1 MIFFA
6 PEALHNEK
14 EHVER
19 GAGHGKRT
27 EHRALRAENRRAERN
42 ADKAVVWIGHA
53 AGENK
58 RIVLIQP
65 EQFCDRLG
73 QKCKQNEAGHISQRD
88 LNDLRK
94 RHITEIPAGCR
105 QNITGKKYIQQQ
117 HGQNICSLPI
127 YFAPLSQQETKHHHH
142 RKDQNL
148 PQNRLCHCSV
158 PSFSS
163 L

>member
-14 EHVER
+14 EHVECS
-19 GAGHGKRT
+19 AGHGKRAQY
-27 EHRALRAENRRAERN
+27 RSFRAENRRAERDAN
-42 ADKAVVWIGHA
+42 KAVVWIGHA

-65 EQFCDRLG
+65 EQFCDWLG
-73 QKCKQNEAGHISQRD
+73 QKCKQNEAGHISQCD

-94 RHITEIPAGCR
+94 RHIAEIPAGRR

-117 HGQNICSLPI
+117 HGKEVCPLALH
-127 YFAPLSQQETKHHHH
+127 FAQLAQQKAEHHH
-142 RKDQNL
+142 RCENQNL
-148 PQNRLCHCSV
+148 LQNRLCHVILHRPLS
-158 PSFSS
+158 
-163 L
+163 